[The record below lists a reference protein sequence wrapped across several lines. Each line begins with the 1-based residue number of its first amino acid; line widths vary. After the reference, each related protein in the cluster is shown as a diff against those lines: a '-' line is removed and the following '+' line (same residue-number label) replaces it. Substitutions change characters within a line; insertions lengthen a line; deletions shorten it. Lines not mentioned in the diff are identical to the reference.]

1 MKCEE
6 ARELITALVDDELTH
21 VERSSIETHLDACPR
36 CQWSYE
42 QERALKKHIHRTGLG
57 MSAPAD
63 LERKILTDH
72 GILPVEAE
80 FSTGWSK
87 LAVSFRPFMRP
98 VLGLVLVLL
107 VLLPIVYLVRPHSQP
122 ISLAALE
129 IHGKIA
135 GGEISLRKATTQN
148 ELRDWQTR
156 AVEGKFTPME
166 YDLSSMHVRPV
177 GGLVQEIN
185 GRKILVTVYTGNN
198 MSVTCFT
205 FLGTEED
212 APKNAGVFFDTT
224 KKIKFYTFSKE
235 GFNAVLHREGDV
247 ICLLVSKMSV
257 EELLTI
263 ATAKIESS

>member
-6 ARELITALVDDELTH
+6 ARELITALVDDQLSH
-21 VERSSIETHLDACPR
+21 VERSSIETHLGACPL
-36 CQWSYE
+36 CQWAYE
-42 QERALKKHIHRTGLG
+42 QERALKKEIHRTGL
-57 MSAPAD
+57 SINAPAD
-63 LERKILTDH
+63 LKRKILTRQ

-80 FSTGWSK
+80 SSTGWPQ
-87 LAVSFRPFMRP
+87 LALIFRPFMRP
-98 VLGLVLVLL
+98 AFGLVLVLL
-107 VLLPIVYLVRPHSQP
+107 VLLPIIYLVRLHSQP
-122 ISLAALE
+122 IALAALE
-129 IHGKIA
+129 IQGKIA
-135 GGEISLRKATTQN
+135 GGEIPLRKATSQN

-156 AVEGKFTPME
+156 AVDGKFAPME

-185 GRKILVTVYTGNN
+185 SRKILVTVYTGNN

-212 APKNAGVFFDTT
+212 APKNATTFFNTA

-257 EELLTI
+257 DELLTI